1 MQSYGKSGERFML
14 NTLHTLQRLGAICAV
29 ACTFGYA
36 IPATGTDSG
45 HVNIRFSGAR
55 NWSAN
60 CNFLKDSG
68 KEREIARRGRG
79 NQSIKVLEIRDIT
92 SGRCT
97 LNVPAGTQLK
107 VTFTGT
113 GAIACPF
120 KITAPCMRIFT
131 AGDEQ
136 TFGF

>member
-1 MQSYGKSGERFML
+1 ML
-14 NTLHTLQRLGAICAV
+14 NSMCILQRLGAVCAV

-36 IPATGTDSG
+36 IPAAGTESG

-55 NWSAN
+55 DWSAS
-60 CNFLKDSG
+60 CTFLKDSG
-68 KEREIARRGRG
+68 KKTEIDRRGRG
-79 NQSIKVLEIRDIT
+79 SQSIKVLEIRNIT

-113 GAIACPF
+113 AAIACPF
-120 KITAPCMRIFT
+120 EITDPCMRIFT
-131 AGDEQ
+131 ARGEQ